1 MQMNNL
7 ENTIRE
13 HAEEL
18 FGSEPLQGH
27 RDRFADRLA
36 AVNSTERNLTVEKLN
51 NAERNLTVE
60 KLYARGD
67 EQVAGNGKR
76 WFTLRKTIGY
86 ASIAAAFIG
95 CVILLQHNLKPEN
108 EPLSEVQNYYSM
120 QLEDKIDELEQLLRY
135 VDEKDR
141 PDLMND
147 IENMLQEAETDIRS
161 SGENN
166 AELIVTTY
174 STKIEALEHVQ
185 DLLANYIT
193 H

>member
-18 FGSEPLQGH
+18 FDSEPLQGH

-36 AVNSTERNLTVEKLN
+36 AVERNLTDEN
-51 NAERNLTVE
+51 
-60 KLYARGD
+60 LYAGNS
-67 EQVAGNGKR
+67 EQVAAGKDKKR
-76 WFTLRKTIGY
+76 FALYRIIGY
-86 ASIAAAFIG
+86 VSVAAAFIG
-95 CVILLQHNLKPEN
+95 CILFFQHRPKSEN

-120 QLEDKIDELEQLLRY
+120 QVEDKMVELEQLFRY

-141 PDLMND
+141 PELMND
-147 IENMLQEAETDIRS
+147 IENMLQEAESDIRS

-166 AELIVTTY
+166 TELIVMTY
-174 STKIEALEHVQ
+174 STQIEALQHVQ
-185 DLLANYIT
+185 DLLTNYIT